1 MVNADTWLE
10 SGLNKLNLSPINSI
24 AAVKVKDC
32 SRYGSL
38 KLNNKKVQKF
48 LEKRILQRRIY

>member
-1 MVNADTWLE
+1 MLIHGLK

-38 KLNNKKVQKF
+38 KLNNKKVQRLRK
-48 LEKRILQRRIY
+48 KNLQRRIY